1 MDGVLKSWSVPKG
14 PSLDPAE
21 KRLAVMVEDH
31 PLPYASFEGVIP
43 KGEYGAGQVIVWDNG
58 TYTPDEDSNISF
70 DDRTEAEER
79 MRRGLAAGKL
89 SVLLRGRK
97 LKGSWALVKMQ
108 RGENDWLL
116 IKHKDRFTQTERDIL
131 DEDRSVSSALSIED
145 LKAGRLPDRP
155 QQGAA
160 ALRPGDLPDARRAR
174 FPASVRPTLATL
186 TKTPFSNPDWLFE
199 PKLDGIRALAF
210 IRDDKVKLISRT
222 GRDSTRQYPSLASEL
237 GHQTERQLILDGEI
251 VALDR
256 DGRPSFHHLQQR
268 LNLTRE
274 ADIRRA
280 EAETPVFYY
289 VFDLLYAGGY
299 DLRAVAL
306 AQRKDLLQRILL
318 PSDRVRLLEHFE
330 EEGEAAYEAA
340 ISHGLEGI
348 IAKRRDSAYEAG
360 RRSRHWLKI
369 KPTLSDEFVIGGYS
383 QGLGGRAATFGAL
396 LLGHHD
402 DEGRLVYVGHVGS
415 GFDDRTLAGLRQ
427 RLDSITSDECPFS
440 ETPPLKTATT
450 WLRPHLVAEVEFAQW
465 TVDGHLRAP
474 VFLRLREDK
483 LATDV
488 RFSEIVPAPTGHAPD
503 AEDAPASLQTD
514 VQIAL
519 EQLENRRNR
528 FILKVAGHKL
538 SLNNLDK
545 EFWPRLKGRPG
556 LTKRDL
562 IIYLANVS
570 PYLLPHL
577 RHRPLSLTRYPD
589 GIAGEHFYQKHWGG
603 TLPDF
608 VDTVSLFSEHK
619 EGDQEYLVCNNLPT
633 LLWLG
638 QIADLELHTWYSRIG
653 PDPDGHHL
661 STQFSGSQKN
671 IENSLL
677 SYPDF
682 IVFDLDPYI
691 YSGHEAAGEE
701 PELNRKAFAKT
712 REVAYWLKD
721 MLDSL
726 SLSSFVKTSGRTGL
740 HVYVPILR
748 TLDYRAVR
756 SACETIGRFLLRQHP
771 RQITMDW
778 TVEKRTG
785 KVFFDHNQ
793 NVRGKTLASI
803 YSPRP
808 LPEAPVSMPLGWD
821 ELSDAYPSDFTIL
834 SAPGLLA
841 ERGDLWAGI
850 LDAKHDLEGL
860 LEIAK
865 DEAK

>member
-1 MDGVLKSWSVPKG
+1 VLVLGVLVATDDLTP
-14 PSLDPAE
+14 LD
-21 KRLAVMVEDH
+21 L
-31 PLPYASFEGVIP
+31 
-43 KGEYGAGQVIVWDNG
+43 
-58 TYTPDEDSNISF
+58 
-70 DDRTEAEER
+70 
-79 MRRGLAAGKL
+79 
-89 SVLLRGRK
+89 
-97 LKGSWALVKMQ
+97 
-108 RGENDWLL
+108 
-116 IKHKDRFTQTERDIL
+116 
-131 DEDRSVSSALSIED
+131 
-145 LKAGRLPDRP
+145 
-155 QQGAA
+155 
-160 ALRPGDLPDARRAR
+160 
-174 FPASVRPTLATL
+174 
-186 TKTPFSNPDWLFE
+186 
-199 PKLDGIRALAF
+199 ALA
-210 IRDDKVKLISRT
+210 
-222 GRDSTRQYPSLASEL
+222 
-237 GHQTERQLILDGEI
+237 DG
-251 VALDR
+251 A
-256 DGRPSFHHLQQR
+256 PAR
-268 LNLTRE
+268 LLE
-274 ADIRRA
+274 
-280 EAETPVFYY
+280 P
-289 VFDLLYAGGY
+289 
-299 DLRAVAL
+299 AVAL
-306 AQRKDLLQRILL
+306 LVQEVERYVLAFGSRKQL
-318 PSDRVRLLEHFE
+318 
-330 EEGEAAYEAA
+330 
-340 ISHGLEGI
+340 HGD
-348 IAKRRDSAYEAG
+348 A
-360 RRSRHWLKI
+360 HH
-369 KPTLSDEFVIGGYS
+369 DEFVVGGYS
-383 QGLGGRAATFGAL
+383 QSLGGRAATFGAL

-488 RFSEIVPAPTGHAPD
+488 RFSEIVPAPAGHAPD
-503 AEDAPASLQTD
+503 AEDATVSLQTD

-545 EFWPRLKGRPG
+545 EFWPPLKGRPG

-562 IIYLANVS
+562 IIYLAKVS

-671 IENSLL
+671 IDNSLL

-808 LPEAPVSMPLGWD
+808 LPEAPVSMPLRWD